1 MTLPKIDKLVRSK
14 RKTLALIIRPDGTL
28 EVRAPLRLSKMDIL
42 EWVTSKREW
51 IEKHRQE
58 VLKAQAEKAKPANRP
73 LQSGDLIYILG
84 QSYPLHIIESRNS
97 TLRLETTRLVMSS
110 ELLPNAA
117 AVLQNFLSNHLNL
130 TLSLRLPYFTDLIGK
145 APAKVRLSKART
157 RWGSCS
163 SKGNIAFNWRL
174 GMAPPEII
182 DYLIVHELAH
192 LNHPN
197 HSRAFWAEVARILP
211 DYKARK
217 RWLRQY
223 GAWLTLE
230 RINDQP
236 LPPYQPAAK

>member
-28 EVRAPLRLSKMDIL
+28 EVRAPLRLSKKDIL
-42 EWVTSKREW
+42 EWVASKREW

-58 VLKAQAEKAKPANRP
+58 VLKAQSEKDKPANRP

-97 TLRLETTRLVMSS
+97 TLRLETTHLVMSS

-145 APAKVRLSKART
+145 APAKVRLSKARS

-192 LNHPN
+192 LKHPN